1 MEKMDTDD
9 MKNSEVKLIMNF
21 LDDAAPQAIPSI
33 EEFHVGHYEQI
44 LNNKFSSSY
53 LKKFVNDDN
62 LVKCLLNAVDDDPN
76 CTFQLLSTGIAS
88 LLFFVQTN
96 FTGPENTPDVD
107 WLLGKREEAL
117 EFLHLED
124 ECNENVKKP
133 ELLYLSKI
141 LFSNEKL
148 QNHHKTAAWWLFR
161 ANLLH
166 QIVLEEA
173 SATLFKET
181 DDLIER
187 ISADDILGDEYLRT
201 LFHVETVQF
210 YLYHRRIQNMEKH
223 VEIAQHSAKLNM
235 QLVGMLGKRTKY
247 QQDEKA
253 QLMLKVS
260 MDKDNFPHRKCQDL
274 PTALELNDDLRLE
287 RVEYSE
293 AAEIIELGALEEA
306 VVLAK
311 YFQIQKSQPKD
322 KLADEE
328 VVPYLNNVI
337 ENSSNWPLRM
347 SSLCQRCV
355 LESNHK
361 RTVERSMSQ
370 TEYLIEQL
378 NSSKPLVSHRMDI
391 FFASGMKP
399 VWEVRQTLAD
409 LMLNLGM
416 VKSALDLY
424 LQLRLWE
431 SVIVC
436 YTILELRHK
445 AAEIIQQE
453 IDKKPTVKL
462 WCLLGD
468 ATQDTKCYETAW
480 KLSGEKS
487 SRAQRHWGLHYYS
500 KQNYTEAVPHLKLS
514 VELNNIQENI
524 WIRLGF
530 AALQI
535 EDWKLAANAY
545 RHYCALEQMNF
556 EAWNNLA
563 KAYIKL
569 GDKPRAWRSLQDAVK
584 CNFDRWE
591 VWDNLMVVSID
602 LGHFSEVIRCY
613 HRILELKAHHT
624 DVQILKILTKAI
636 ITDIKDADG
645 NPASKLLQ
653 KALELFGH
661 LTSAVPN
668 NASIWQMYA
677 ELTATKNT
685 EMDYQKAAQYLQRAH
700 RTAVANPKW
709 FKEVEATIDVLH
721 LCADLAESYLK
732 CAESGSPLQRRAMLG
747 SAKLSLQG
755 VVRKVKDQDWIGQ
768 TVIDESLANIEAYLT
783 KIMDELKKIN
793 IDSNYVSQNIT
804 L

>member
-328 VVPYLNNVI
+328 VVPYLN
-337 ENSSNWPLRM
+337 
-347 SSLCQRCV
+347 
-355 LESNHK
+355 
-361 RTVERSMSQ
+361 
-370 TEYLIEQL
+370 
-378 NSSKPLVSHRMDI
+378 
-391 FFASGMKP
+391 
-399 VWEVRQTLAD
+399 
-409 LMLNLGM
+409 
-416 VKSALDLY
+416 
-424 LQLRLWE
+424 
-431 SVIVC
+431 
-436 YTILELRHK
+436 

>member
-1 MEKMDTDD
+1 MEKMHTEDL
-9 MKNSEVKLIMNF
+9 KNSEVKLITNF
-21 LDDAAPQAIPSI
+21 LDDSAPQALPSI
-33 EEFHVGHYEQI
+33 EEFHMGHYEQI
-44 LNNKFSSSY
+44 LNNKFCSSY
-53 LKKFVNDDN
+53 LKKFVNNNN
-62 LVKCLLNAVDDDPN
+62 LAKTLLDAVNDDPN
-76 CTFQLLSTGIAS
+76 CTFQLLSVGIAS

-96 FTGPENTPDVD
+96 FTGPENTLDID

-141 LFSNEKL
+141 LFSNETL
-148 QNHHKTAAWWLFR
+148 QNHHRTAAWWLFR

-181 DDLIER
+181 EDLVEK
-187 ISADDILGDEYLRT
+187 ISADDILSDEYLRT
-201 LFHVETVQF
+201 LFHVEAVQF

-260 MDKDNFPHRKCQDL
+260 TDKDNFPYRKCQDL
-274 PTALELNDDLRLE
+274 PTALELKDDLRLE

-328 VVPYLNNVI
+328 VVPYLI
-337 ENSSNWPLRM
+337 
-347 SSLCQRCV
+347 
-355 LESNHK
+355 
-361 RTVERSMSQ
+361 
-370 TEYLIEQL
+370 
-378 NSSKPLVSHRMDI
+378 
-391 FFASGMKP
+391 
-399 VWEVRQTLAD
+399 
-409 LMLNLGM
+409 
-416 VKSALDLY
+416 
-424 LQLRLWE
+424 
-431 SVIVC
+431 
-436 YTILELRHK
+436 

-468 ATQDTKCYETAW
+468 STQDTKCYETAW

-636 ITDIKDADG
+636 ITDITDADG
-645 NPASKLLQ
+645 NPASRLLQ

-661 LTSAVPN
+661 LTAAVPN

-709 FKEVEATIDVLH
+709 FKEVEATKDVLN

-768 TVIDESLANIEAYLT
+768 KDIDESLANIEAYLT
-783 KIMDELKKIN
+783 KILDELRKIN
-793 IDSNYVSQNIT
+793 VDSNYVSQNIV

>member
-1 MEKMDTDD
+1 MEKMHTEDL
-9 MKNSEVKLIMNF
+9 KNSEVKLITNF
-21 LDDAAPQAIPSI
+21 LDDSAPQALPSI
-33 EEFHVGHYEQI
+33 EEFHMGHYEQI
-44 LNNKFSSSY
+44 LNNKFCSSY
-53 LKKFVNDDN
+53 LKKFVNNNN
-62 LVKCLLNAVDDDPN
+62 LVKTLLDAVNDDPN
-76 CTFQLLSTGIAS
+76 CTFQLLSVGIAS

-96 FTGPENTPDVD
+96 FTGPENTLDID

-141 LFSNEKL
+141 LFSNETL
-148 QNHHKTAAWWLFR
+148 QNHHRTAAWWLFR

-181 DDLIER
+181 EDLVEK
-187 ISADDILGDEYLRT
+187 ISADDILSDEYLRT
-201 LFHVETVQF
+201 LFHVEAVQF

-260 MDKDNFPHRKCQDL
+260 TDKDNFPYRKCQDL
-274 PTALELNDDLRLE
+274 PTALELKDDLRLE

-328 VVPYLNNVI
+328 VVPYLI
-337 ENSSNWPLRM
+337 
-347 SSLCQRCV
+347 
-355 LESNHK
+355 
-361 RTVERSMSQ
+361 
-370 TEYLIEQL
+370 
-378 NSSKPLVSHRMDI
+378 
-391 FFASGMKP
+391 
-399 VWEVRQTLAD
+399 
-409 LMLNLGM
+409 
-416 VKSALDLY
+416 
-424 LQLRLWE
+424 
-431 SVIVC
+431 
-436 YTILELRHK
+436 

-468 ATQDTKCYETAW
+468 STQDTKCYETAW

-636 ITDIKDADG
+636 ITDITDADG
-645 NPASKLLQ
+645 NPASRLLQ

-661 LTSAVPN
+661 LTAAVPN

-709 FKEVEATIDVLH
+709 FKEVEATKDVLN

-768 TVIDESLANIEAYLT
+768 KDIDESLANIEAYLT
-783 KIMDELKKIN
+783 KILDELRKIN
-793 IDSNYVSQNIT
+793 VDSNYVSQNIV

>member
-1 MEKMDTDD
+1 MEGLDKEDVN
-9 MKNSEVKLIMNF
+9 NSEIKLLTNF
-21 LDDAAPQAIPSI
+21 LDDAAPQAISSI
-33 EEFHVGHYEQI
+33 EEFHVGHYGEI
-44 LNNKFSSSY
+44 LNNKFCSTY
-53 LKKFVNDDN
+53 LKTFVNDDD
-62 LVKCLLNAVDDDPN
+62 LATTLSNAVEKDPDSS
-76 CTFQLLSTGIAS
+76 FEILSIGIAS
-88 LLFFVQTN
+88 LLYFVQNN
-96 FTGPENTPDVD
+96 FTGPEKNPDIE
-107 WLLGKREEAL
+107 WLSGKREEAL
-117 EFLHLED
+117 KSLCLED
-124 ECNENVKKP
+124 QCNENMKTP

-148 QNHHKTAAWWLFR
+148 QNSFKTAAWWLFR

-166 QIVLEEA
+166 QIVLDEA

-181 DDLIER
+181 EDLVER
-187 ISADDILGDEYLRT
+187 ISSSDILDDDYLKT
-201 LFHVETVQF
+201 LFHVEVVQF
-210 YLYHRRIQNMEKH
+210 YLYHRRIQSLEKH
-223 VEIAQHSAKLNM
+223 VEIAQRAAKLNM
-235 QLVGMLGKRTKY
+235 RLVGMLGKRTKY

-253 QLMLKVS
+253 QLLLKVTV
-260 MDKDNFPHRKCQDL
+260 DKDNFPFRKCEDL

-287 RVEYSE
+287 RIEYSQDE
-293 AAEIIELGALEEA
+293 EIIELGALEEA

-311 YFQIQKSQPKD
+311 YFQIQRSQPKD

-328 VVPYLNNVI
+328 VLPYLNNVI
-337 ENSSNWPLRM
+337 ENSRNWPLRM

-370 TEYLIEQL
+370 TEYLIDQI

-399 VWEVRQTLAD
+399 IWEVKEILAD
-409 LMLNLGM
+409 LMMNLGM
-416 VKSALDLY
+416 IKSALELF
-424 LQLRLWE
+424 LQLQLWE

-468 ATQDTKCYETAW
+468 ATQDTQCYETAW
-480 KLSGEKS
+480 KLSGERS
-487 SRAQRHWGLHYYS
+487 SRAQRHWGLFYFS
-500 KQNYTEAVPHLKLS
+500 KQNYAEAVPHLKLS

-535 EDWKLAANAY
+535 EDWKLAATAY
-545 RHYCALEQMNF
+545 RHYCALEQTNF

-563 KAYIKL
+563 KAYVKL

-584 CNFDRWE
+584 CNYDKWE

-602 LGHFSEVIRCY
+602 LGHFSEIIRCY
-613 HRILELKAHHT
+613 HRILELKTQHT

-636 ITDIKDADG
+636 INDMKDADG
-645 NPASKLLQ
+645 NPASNLLQ

-668 NASIWQMYA
+668 NPSIWQMYA

-685 EMDYQKAAQYLQRAH
+685 EIDHQKAAQYLQRAH
-700 RTAVANPKW
+700 RTAVSNPKW
-709 FKEVEATIDVLH
+709 FKEVEATKNVLE

-732 CAESGSPLQRRAMLG
+732 CAEVGSPLQKKAMLG
-747 SAKLSLQG
+747 SAKLSLHG
-755 VVRKVKDQDWIGQ
+755 VVKKVKDQEWNDQKEIN
-768 TVIDESLANIEAYLT
+768 EFLANVETYLNT
-783 KIMDELKKIN
+783 ILEQL
-793 IDSNYVSQNIT
+793 QNINHE
-804 L
+804 

>member
-1 MEKMDTDD
+1 MEKMHTEDL
-9 MKNSEVKLIMNF
+9 KNSEVKLITNF
-21 LDDAAPQAIPSI
+21 LDDSAPQALPSI
-33 EEFHVGHYEQI
+33 EEFHMGHYEQI
-44 LNNKFSSSY
+44 LNNKFCSSY
-53 LKKFVNDDN
+53 LKKFVNNNN
-62 LVKCLLNAVDDDPN
+62 LVKTLHDAVNDDPN
-76 CTFQLLSTGIAS
+76 CTFQLLSVGIAS

-96 FTGPENTPDVD
+96 FTGPENTPDID

-141 LFSNEKL
+141 LLSNETL
-148 QNHHKTAAWWLFR
+148 QNHHRTAAWWLFR

-181 DDLIER
+181 EDLVEK
-187 ISADDILGDEYLRT
+187 ISADDILSDEYLRT
-201 LFHVETVQF
+201 LFHVEAVQF

-260 MDKDNFPHRKCQDL
+260 MDKDNFPYRKCQDL
-274 PTALELNDDLRLE
+274 PTALELKDDLRLE

-293 AAEIIELGALEEA
+293 PAEIIELGALEEA

-328 VVPYLNNVI
+328 VVPYLI
-337 ENSSNWPLRM
+337 
-347 SSLCQRCV
+347 
-355 LESNHK
+355 
-361 RTVERSMSQ
+361 
-370 TEYLIEQL
+370 
-378 NSSKPLVSHRMDI
+378 
-391 FFASGMKP
+391 
-399 VWEVRQTLAD
+399 
-409 LMLNLGM
+409 
-416 VKSALDLY
+416 
-424 LQLRLWE
+424 
-431 SVIVC
+431 
-436 YTILELRHK
+436 

-468 ATQDTKCYETAW
+468 STQDTKCYETAW

-636 ITDIKDADG
+636 ITDITDADG
-645 NPASKLLQ
+645 NPASRLLQ

-661 LTSAVPN
+661 LTAAVPN

-709 FKEVEATIDVLH
+709 FKEVEATKDVLN

-768 TVIDESLANIEAYLT
+768 KDIDESLANIEAYLT
-783 KIMDELKKIN
+783 KILDELRKIN
-793 IDSNYVSQNIT
+793 VDSNYVSQNIV